1 MMDVKKSRQRMKVLL
16 IAPYIGLIRSFE
28 EVVYR
33 RDGIKLEAYECDT
46 VDAPQLVKS
55 LNMDNYDVIIS
66 RGYTCDMISQ
76 ASGRYVLN
84 VGISIYD
91 ALRTLQLAHSYQGKT
106 AIVGFGGVVQHASA
120 LKSLLK
126 YNIDIVTLKSIEE
139 IKDKLLRLK
148 KQGYTM
154 VIGDVITTVYAKQ
167 VGLQNILITTGTE
180 SINAILDTAEQIYT
194 SQTISRKKEK
204 LYKRIL
210 DNVNNDVTVYNAEG
224 EIIYTNETITS
235 KIDRVM
241 RHMIPPVLENETLTS
256 VKGIEDQ
263 RYIFT
268 GTVMTSDNEI
278 YIVFSYRQIT
288 KKKSDSDFLQFKNP
302 DETQPLS
309 QRMFF
314 SQTPSVKNILDTL
327 KAFQFMFRPVIIS
340 GPKGSGKDQFSYY
353 LYQEARQK
361 KMPMAIINCKYAT
374 KPEWKELV
382 NDDLNSP
389 LLSNHYVLY
398 FRDLHLL
405 SESQQTDLITLI
417 HHSNLHHRNQ
427 LIFSYVPEE
436 NDKFESSELWNEL
449 TCVLQSYFVKIPP
462 LSERK
467 EDIPNFA
474 TLYLNE
480 FETQLS
486 NQVFGFDPEAIEV
499 LTDYSWPG
507 NMYQMRLVIQELI
520 LRASSFNITAD
531 EVRQAIKNYE
541 TQFLRKENENEKVSL
556 DGSLEDI
563 VRRIIKIILQEEQGN
578 QSKTARRL
586 GISRTT
592 LRRHLE

>member
-241 RHMIPPVLENETLTS
+241 RHMIPPVLENETLIS

-462 LSERK
+462 LRERK

-499 LTDYSWPG
+499 MTDYSWPG

-520 LRASSFNITAD
+520 LRAASFNITAE

-541 TQFLRKENENEKVSL
+541 AQFLKKDNEKEVVSL

-563 VRRIIKIILQEEQGN
+563 VRRIIKKILQEEQGN
-578 QSKTARRL
+578 QSRTARRL

>member
-436 NDKFESSELWNEL
+436 EFSKDILDELERIAKQHGMVNEAQEL
-449 TCVLQSYFVKIPP
+449 
-462 LSERK
+462 RH
-467 EDIPNFA
+467 A
-474 TLYLNE
+474 
-480 FETQLS
+480 
-486 NQVFGFDPEAIEV
+486 
-499 LTDYSWPG
+499 
-507 NMYQMRLVIQELI
+507 IQEPH
-520 LRASSFNITAD
+520 AHAD
-531 EVRQAIKNYE
+531 NAE
-541 TQFLRKENENEKVSL
+541 
-556 DGSLEDI
+556 
-563 VRRIIKIILQEEQGN
+563 EEQH
-578 QSKTARRL
+578 QLVR
-586 GISRTT
+586 
-592 LRRHLE
+592 

>member
-106 AIVGFGGVVQHASA
+106 AIVGFSGVVQHASA

-462 LSERK
+462 LRERK

-499 LTDYSWPG
+499 MTDYSWPG

-520 LRASSFNITAD
+520 LRAASFNITAE

-541 TQFLRKENENEKVSL
+541 AQFLKKDNEKEVVSL

-563 VRRIIKIILQEEQGN
+563 VRRIIKKILQEEQGN

>member
-327 KAFQFMFRPVIIS
+327 KAFQFMCRPVIIS

-427 LIFSYVPEE
+427 LIFFYVPEE

-462 LSERK
+462 LRERK

-541 TQFLRKENENEKVSL
+541 AQFLRKENENEKVSL

>member
-541 TQFLRKENENEKVSL
+541 TQFLKKDKEKEIVSL
-556 DGSLEDI
+556 EGSLEDI
-563 VRRIIKIILQEEQGN
+563 VRRIIKKILQEEQGN